1 MFFSFFPSLN
11 LFFLSFYFF
20 LSPFFFPLF
29 LVRFVWLSRSLVLLE
44 TRGRRAKAGT
54 KEQQRVRQDGWS
66 GDELG
71 AGLGGMQGGSGP
83 PAARGR
89 ATCGAAPALRRGVGQ
104 RQGGSSAPVQVRAT
118 QRRALSLNLSRRQA
132 GRRRSA
138 VGEAVTSAQDD
149 GERDGVV
156 QGGAVGSFLVLAARY
171 GAIGA

>member
-1 MFFSFFPSLN
+1 
-11 LFFLSFYFF
+11 
-20 LSPFFFPLF
+20 
-29 LVRFVWLSRSLVLLE
+29 V
-44 TRGRRAKAGT
+44 
-54 KEQQRVRQDGWS
+54 VRQDGWS

-89 ATCGAAPALRRGVGQ
+89 ATCGAAPALWRGVGQ